1 MSGTSPA
8 AARSII
14 DRAFLRRDA
23 ETVARSLLGATL
35 AVAGADGVRRVR
47 LVETEAY
54 VGPHDAAC
62 HAARGR
68 TARTAV
74 MFGPAGY
81 AYVYL
86 VYGLHHMLNVVTGP
100 DGDPQAVL
108 LRAAEPLDATVDHRV
123 CRGPGLL
130 AAHLGIT
137 RADNGAD
144 LCGGEGGDIRAGDD
158 GADARIRLEAGAPP
172 ARIGVSARIG
182 VAYAGE
188 WAAAALRFFDADS
201 RAVSGARGRADGKAR

>member
-1 MSGTSPA
+1 MSHTSRS
-8 AARSII
+8 AARPLI

-23 ETVARSLLGATL
+23 ETVARDLLGATL
-35 AVAGADGVRRVR
+35 AVVGADGVRRVR

-54 VGPHDAAC
+54 VGSHDAAC

-74 MFGPAGY
+74 MFGPAGH

-108 LRAAEPLDATVDHRV
+108 LRAAEPLDGTAAPRA

-137 RADNGAD
+137 RADNGVD
-144 LCGGEGGDIRAGDD
+144 LCAGDGRAD
-158 GADARIRLEAGAPP
+158 ADARAWIEEGAPP
-172 ARIGVSARIG
+172 ERIGVSARIG

-188 WAAAALRFFDADS
+188 WAGAPLRFFDAD
-201 RAVSGARGRADGKAR
+201 